1 MKKYRWGII
10 GTGRIAHTFAQALV
24 GCEDAELYAVASRTK
39 EKAQRFAGEFS
50 AQAAY
55 GSYEEL
61 AADEKVD
68 VVYIAT
74 PMSSH
79 YSDTMLCLR
88 HGRNVLCEKSAAMNT
103 GELEEM
109 IAFAKSKGLFFMEAM
124 WMKCRPAY
132 LKALEWVRSGRI
144 GKVEYIKADFCN
156 IVKYDANDRLF
167 APSCGGGAMLD
178 LAVYPLTL
186 VRDFMGEPDKVES
199 FAHMSRGVDMSN
211 TFILKKGD
219 AYACVNSGFEIPNNN
234 NAVISG
240 SQGLVLFNDWF
251 FCTDTVTLHDH
262 DGVEIQRSVTPNEIN
277 GYEFEVREVHRCL
290 ENGLLESTL
299 VPHES
304 TLGVMKLM
312 TESGI
317 I

>member
-1 MKKYRWGII
+1 MGEIREYKCTYSNSVGISAEVTA
-10 GTGRIAHTFAQALV
+10 GLDLEFP
-24 GCEDAELYAVASRTK
+24 DAYMHSETMQVLARAIK
-39 EKAQRFAGEFS
+39 EH
-50 AQAAY
+50 
-55 GSYEEL
+55 
-61 AADEKVD
+61 D
-68 VVYIAT
+68 
-74 PMSSH
+74 
-79 YSDTMLCLR
+79 
-88 HGRNVLCEKSAAMNT
+88 N
-103 GELEEM
+103 
-109 IAFAKSKGLFFMEAM
+109 
-124 WMKCRPAY
+124 
-132 LKALEWVRSGRI
+132 
-144 GKVEYIKADFCN
+144 ADFCLLPFCRTVEAEAMGAVLN
-156 IVKYDANDRLF
+156 YGDANTGPRAKDPICETCDDVLALPAADVTKGFTVINESIKTKIKKYDANDRLF

-186 VRDFMGEPDKVES
+186 VRDFMGEPDSVES

-219 AYACVNSGFEIPNNN
+219 AYACVNSGFETPNNN

-262 DGVEIQRSVTPNEIN
+262 DGVELQRSVTPNEIN

-304 TLGVMKLM
+304 TLGVMRLM